1 LCFVGGRFVIRR
13 RVIGQIHCGC
23 PACLALL
30 YNSADLSRKNY
41 SKFITNMT
49 FWCLSSDVSF
59 IALIALEIIIKVLIL
74 LKYANLTK
82 KIWTYL
88 TASHDIEQEDHES
101 LERHERNMLTF
112 KVLALDV
119 I

>member
-1 LCFVGGRFVIRR
+1 MGGRFVIRR

-74 LKYANLTK
+74 IKVSKYDEKDLNIPHCFA
-82 KIWTYL
+82 
-88 TASHDIEQEDHES
+88 
-101 LERHERNMLTF
+101 
-112 KVLALDV
+112 
-119 I
+119 